1 MATIADAVRLAQV
14 VNEIQHVENEL
25 RQRRRILTDFFW
37 RRRFPANPAAVE
49 NRIRATDPRTR
60 VLESR
65 LIMLREEQE
74 DLIVRAV
81 TRRGHRGD

>member
-25 RQRRRILTDFFW
+25 RQRRRILTDFIW

-74 DLIVRAV
+74 DLISFRKLN
-81 TRRGHRGD
+81 